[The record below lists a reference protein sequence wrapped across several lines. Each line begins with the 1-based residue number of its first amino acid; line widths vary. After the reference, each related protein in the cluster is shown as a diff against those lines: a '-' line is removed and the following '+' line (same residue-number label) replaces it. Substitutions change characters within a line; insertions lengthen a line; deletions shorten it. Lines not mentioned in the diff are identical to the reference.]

1 MTNINTIEDLIRVL
15 DENPEWLE
23 VLRSRLLTREVLELP
38 QKFAQLAERV
48 DRLTERIDQISEQLA
63 QFVETTNQRFNQ
75 ADERFDRLTE
85 RVDQLTERV
94 DQLTERVDQ
103 LTEQLAQL
111 TERVDQLTEQLAQF
125 IEATNQ
131 RFDQIDAR
139 FDATDRAIQ
148 RLRDDVG
155 ILKAA
160 HARNAAIEQ
169 ASALADDMGLTRVK
183 NLSYDDLRDLSIS
196 PAFSDI
202 PINEL
207 RSFRRADLVMEATDP
222 SGATCYIAVEISYTA
237 NGRDTER
244 AVRNAAFLTRFTGN
258 PAHAAIAGINRDD
271 RIQPRID
278 SGDVFWH
285 QLELDELE
293 SE

>member
-38 QKFAQLAERV
+38 QKFAQLAEGV
-48 DRLTERIDQISEQLA
+48 DRLTERIDQIAEQLA
-63 QFVETTNQRFNQ
+63 QFVENTSQRFTQ

-85 RVDQLTERV
+85 RVDQLTER
-94 DQLTERVDQ
+94 LNQ
-103 LTEQLAQL
+103 LTEQLA
-111 TERVDQLTEQLAQF
+111 RF

-160 HARNAAIEQ
+160 HAKNAAIEQ

-258 PAHAAIAGINRDD
+258 PAHAAIAGINRYD